1 VSAGERAVRRQKAG
15 ALSLSGGSMEASG
28 HTRASFCGSGG
39 PELGVALHGRCASPV
54 AGRSSPPPSPMQ
66 QHALAWQRKGSA
78 QLAVTDRARPGAR
91 LDGPCRARVR
101 AWSMRTHRCDRRE
114 LLRGRLVIAQTSP
127 EAVGGTGSSRAPLLR
142 FRTLTSELVR
152 TSCPGW
158 ACREGGEGRPPPPR
172 SLPAGSPP
180 L

>member
-1 VSAGERAVRRQKAG
+1 
-15 ALSLSGGSMEASG
+15 
-28 HTRASFCGSGG
+28 
-39 PELGVALHGRCASPV
+39 LGVALHGRCASPV

-101 AWSMRTHRCDRRE
+101 AWSMRTHRCDRRG

-127 EAVGGTGSSRAPLLR
+127 EANGGTGSSRAPLLR

-152 TSCPGW
+152 ASCPGR
-158 ACREGGEGRPPPPR
+158 ACREGEGKGDRRRRAVCRPARRRFEFQRVLAGKAWPR
-172 SLPAGSPP
+172 VQRQGAMRSRQ
-180 L
+180 